1 MGVGTHY
8 TYTAPLV
15 RGTGNE
21 NCYQTYN
28 GDQPQK
34 QPRHPLPA
42 PSWLSRR
49 AAPASARAR
58 ACRVLTAARA
68 GGCGRTGAQTRNAV
82 APAGQAPHL
91 PAPPGNAAH
100 RPCCHGSLPK
110 WRCFKSEKKK
120 SPFLHTQK
128 NLLLSC
134 AGRDETTVTTIIS
147 RAITCTAQYTQAHCC
162 VPHTWGPPILQS
174 PCSPSVFIQAKS
186 RRKGK
191 SHSPPGC
198 PQAGSPSPPPDT
210 AFRASPTS
218 ADPTPGWLMS
228 DQLPSWPG
236 QSLPTRGRATGGEMT
251 RKGQE
256 RALWLRT
263 SRERCGRGGRGHRGG
278 GATAPGNQ
286 RRKRSRTAGRRA
298 RMKPGDG
305 DCAALALGWE
315 GSSGGQ
321 RRHADGPGA
330 PRRPRKTRTALLT
343 HVALSLPRPGPPPS
357 P

>member
-1 MGVGTHY
+1 MTSRIRTPVKPASQQKPRPSGGPAGSRPPRTHCIWPQLCWPLTPRGPPADSSSVRLLMGVGTHY

-28 GDQPQK
+28 GDQPRK

-128 NLLLSC
+128 SC
-134 AGRDETTVTTIIS
+134 CCHVQVET
-147 RAITCTAQYTQAHCC
+147 R
-162 VPHTWGPPILQS
+162 LQ
-174 PCSPSVFIQAKS
+174 
-186 RRKGK
+186 
-191 SHSPPGC
+191 
-198 PQAGSPSPPPDT
+198 
-210 AFRASPTS
+210 
-218 ADPTPGWLMS
+218 
-228 DQLPSWPG
+228 
-236 QSLPTRGRATGGEMT
+236 
-251 RKGQE
+251 
-256 RALWLRT
+256 
-263 SRERCGRGGRGHRGG
+263 
-278 GATAPGNQ
+278 
-286 RRKRSRTAGRRA
+286 
-298 RMKPGDG
+298 
-305 DCAALALGWE
+305 
-315 GSSGGQ
+315 
-321 RRHADGPGA
+321 
-330 PRRPRKTRTALLT
+330 
-343 HVALSLPRPGPPPS
+343 
-357 P
+357 